1 MLAPCAVNKPL
12 RLKSLK
18 AGSRVCDCVFGLSDT
33 LPRLS
38 VPQVAPLSRFW
49 LKAEMLYT
57 ASRVKQ
63 ALALIAR
70 IEEIEFGLSKRAS
83 QTAGKRHKA
92 QSSMTYE
99 RLLPVSTRRR
109 IKTISEVGLLIDR
122 LSALS

>member
-1 MLAPCAVNKPL
+1 M
-12 RLKSLK
+12 K

-70 IEEIEFGLSKRAS
+70 IEEIEFGLNKCTSP
-83 QTAGKRHKA
+83 QAGKEA

-109 IKTISEVGLLIDR
+109 IKMISEVGLLI
-122 LSALS
+122 